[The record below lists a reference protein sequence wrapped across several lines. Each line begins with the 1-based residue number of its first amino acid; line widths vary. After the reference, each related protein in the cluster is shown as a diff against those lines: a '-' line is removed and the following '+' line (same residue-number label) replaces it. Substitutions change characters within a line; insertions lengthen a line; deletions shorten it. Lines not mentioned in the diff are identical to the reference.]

1 MSIIVKKI
9 KGFDNP
15 LLYDKLNYP
24 QCICG
29 ECPRFYFNSL
39 HIGSRGSGKTHT
51 VCDMVRHYE
60 THKLMRDNTE
70 YKLRTHLIS
79 PTIDANPIFK
89 SLESLDMEK
98 DAHDEYSDELL
109 LKIIKDIREKKEKHD
124 EYIKYQDYYKIFFKT
139 PESKLE
145 KLYDEKP
152 EIFHLLEQYDYIHPS
167 QFPKDD
173 EKPKLNIIIL
183 DDLLGTSAFTRKT
196 KSVLTNAL
204 IKNRHCGITFCILVQ
219 NLRSVPKGIRLNC
232 NVIQLCKFQNQTI
245 ILNDLYEEVSNA
257 VTQEDFYNL
266 YMYCLATQY
275 GSLIIDMSDKEKKFS
290 CNFGTRLSIGDIKKV
305 GKTEK
310 AEKTDKAATADEKKI

>member
-1 MSIIVKKI
+1 
-9 KGFDNP
+9 
-15 LLYDKLNYP
+15 
-24 QCICG
+24 
-29 ECPRFYFNSL
+29 
-39 HIGSRGSGKTHT
+39 
-51 VCDMVRHYE
+51 
-60 THKLMRDNTE
+60 MRDNTE

-109 LKIIKDIREKKEKHD
+109 LKIIKDIREKKEKYD
-124 EYIKYQDYYKIFFKT
+124 EYIKYQDYYKKFHKT
-139 PESKLE
+139 PEHKLD
-145 KLYDEKP
+145 KLYDESP
-152 EIFHLLEQYDYIHPS
+152 EIFHLLEQYDYVHPS
-167 QFPKDD
+167 LFPIDD
-173 EKPKLNIIIL
+173 EKPNLNIIIL

-257 VTQEDFYNL
+257 LTQQDFYNL
-266 YMYCLATQY
+266 YMHCLAIPY

-290 CNFGTRLSIGDIKKV
+290 CNFGTRLTIKDVAK
-305 GKTEK
+305 GE
-310 AEKTDKAATADEKKI
+310 EKKS

>member
-24 QCICG
+24 QCTCG

-109 LKIIKDIREKKEKHD
+109 LKIIKDIREKKEKND
-124 EYIKYQDYYKIFFKT
+124 EYIKYQDYYKIFLKT
-139 PESKLE
+139 HESKLE

-167 QFPKDD
+167 LFPIDD
-173 EKPKLNIIIL
+173 EKPNLNIIIL
-183 DDLLGTSAFTRKT
+183 DDLFGTSTFTRKT

-257 VTQEDFYNL
+257 LTQQDFYNL
-266 YMYCLATQY
+266 YMHCLAIPY

-290 CNFGTRLSIGDIKKV
+290 CNFGSRLTIKDV
-305 GKTEK
+305 AK
-310 AEKTDKAATADEKKI
+310 AEEKKS

>member
-1 MSIIVKKI
+1 MVNAHDSTSIVYILV
-9 KGFDNP
+9 
-15 LLYDKLNYP
+15 
-24 QCICG
+24 QEG
-29 ECPRFYFNSL
+29 EE
-39 HIGSRGSGKTHT
+39 KHT

-60 THKLMRDNTE
+60 THKLIRDNTE

-109 LKIIKDIREKKEKHD
+109 LKIIKDIREKKEKND

-167 QFPKDD
+167 LFPIDD
-173 EKPKLNIIIL
+173 EKPNLNIIIL

-257 VTQEDFYNL
+257 LTQQDFYNL
-266 YMYCLATQY
+266 YMHCLAIPY

-290 CNFGTRLSIGDIKKV
+290 CNFGSRLTIKDVVKGEGKKNIDI
-305 GKTEK
+305 
-310 AEKTDKAATADEKKI
+310 

>member
-1 MSIIVKKI
+1 MSKDIKETKI

-24 QCICG
+24 QCTCG

-60 THKLMRDNTE
+60 TQKLMRDNTE
-70 YKLRTHLIS
+70 YQLRTHLIS

-98 DAHDEYSDELL
+98 DAHDEYSDEILQ
-109 LKIIKDIREKKEKHD
+109 KIIKDIREKKEKYD
-124 EYIKYQDYYKIFFKT
+124 EYIKYQDYYKIFHKT
-139 PESKLE
+139 PESKLD

-167 QFPKDD
+167 LFPIDD
-173 EKPKLNIIIL
+173 EKPSLNIIIL

-219 NLRSVPKGIRLNC
+219 SIKAVPKSIRLNC
-232 NVIQLCKFQNQTI
+232 NVIQLCKFQNQNI

-257 VTQEDFYNL
+257 LTLEDFYSMYL
-266 YMYCLATQY
+266 YCLAKPY

-290 CNFGTRLSIGDIKKV
+290 CNFGTRLTIGDIKK
-305 GKTEK
+305 
-310 AEKTDKAATADEKKI
+310 DKK